1 MQMQKEK
8 INKASELSIITKK
21 TSPTPCLCKLQ
32 TDLETVTQIRSLKN

>member
-21 TSPTPCLCKLQ
+21 NFPYRHASVSFKL
-32 TDLETVTQIRSLKN
+32 I